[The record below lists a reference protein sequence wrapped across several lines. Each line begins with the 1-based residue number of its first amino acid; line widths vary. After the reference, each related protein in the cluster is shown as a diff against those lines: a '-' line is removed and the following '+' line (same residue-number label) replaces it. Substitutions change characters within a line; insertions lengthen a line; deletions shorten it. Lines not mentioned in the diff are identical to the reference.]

1 MTTGRGLATQTEAF
15 WREVYELSES
25 DKDLVTGLILE
36 AGRPQQLDALVSA
49 IIMHRFRAEK
59 DLAAQQARLGRIYR
73 PVDEYEVGEEL
84 VFSALDFLVGRVVA
98 VRSGQNPRYEP
109 FSVIRV
115 SFEEAA
121 PEREF
126 AAPEREFAAGMK
138 QAHPLSRPVEDLL
151 RAHEAEMS
159 EADMAR
165 LFGHYVALQLEPALE
180 ASDDFVWFNDTWFL
194 RELLPEINVGH
205 LNLAEAMIY
214 EAARPLSAPQMLRE
228 PALAATGW
236 VDSQLFALN
245 HSLGQDERFDNVS
258 MTEEPSWY
266 LHALEPE
273 AVLRRPAVLEPA
285 FRARGGEYL
294 GLTMLDLVD
303 EVGDELDD
311 VETMMM
317 REASSIHF
325 EVNYPHLC
333 AGTMPATLQFLRML
347 PPVDNRHFALTMIE
361 ASSDRRF
368 DVWVVPG
375 ERYVCGL
382 GDWYASVGM
391 CIGGQVSVTPTDDEL
406 TFTLSAPPTR
416 GRRSEWIR
424 SVSIVEGRLV
434 LQMQRASVA
443 VRCDRNM
450 LVHVP
455 DREAVLGLMEHA
467 GDAQL
472 PLRTVIR
479 DVFAELAKLS
489 SRGVVHAKSIYS
501 MANLL
506 RRTAAVSIFAELTR
520 SACYDP
526 VGDGFWAYD
535 PAFEGT
541 VYRTPDEMRERPL
554 SKRDDLIRDQVVQYL
569 GR

>member
-1 MTTGRGLATQTEAF
+1 MTTGRRLAAQTEAF
-15 WREVYELSES
+15 WREEYQLSES
-25 DKDLVTGLILE
+25 DRDLVTGVILE
-36 AGRPQQLDALVSA
+36 AGRPQRLETLVSA
-49 IIMHRFRAEK
+49 IIMHRFREEK
-59 DLAAQQARLGRIYR
+59 DLAVRQAELGRIYR
-73 PVDEYEVGEEL
+73 PVDEYEVGDEL
-84 VFSALDFLVGRVVA
+84 VFSALDFAVGRVAA

-115 SFEEAA
+115 AFEGTA

-126 AAPEREFAAGMK
+126 ATGMS
-138 QAHPLSRPVEDLL
+138 QPHPLSRPVEELL
-151 RAHEAEMS
+151 KGDDAEIS

-180 ASDDFVWFNDTWFL
+180 ASDDFVWFDGTWFL
-194 RELLPEINVGH
+194 GELLPEIHVGH

-214 EAARPLSAPQMLRE
+214 EAARPLAATQMLVE
-228 PALAATGW
+228 LELEGIGSVEA
-236 VDSQLFALN
+236 QLFALN

-266 LHALEPE
+266 LHALQPA
-273 AVLRRPAVLEPA
+273 AVLRRPVVLEPD
-285 FRARGGEYL
+285 FRAHGGEYL

-325 EVNYPHLC
+325 EVNHPHLC

-347 PPVDNRHFALTMIE
+347 PSAVNRHFSFAMIE
-361 ASSDRRF
+361 NGSDRRF

-391 CIGGQVSVTPTDDEL
+391 CVGGQVDVTPADEEL
-406 TFTLSAPPTR
+406 TFVLSATPTR
-416 GRRSEWIR
+416 SRRSEWIR
-424 SVSIVEGRLV
+424 SVSVVEDRLV
-434 LQMQRASVA
+434 LQMQRANVA

-450 LVHVP
+450 LIHVP
-455 DREAVLGLMEHA
+455 DRGAVLGLMEHA
-467 GDAQL
+467 RDIQL
-472 PLRTVIR
+472 PLRTLVR
-479 DVFAELAKLS
+479 DAFAELAKLS

-506 RRTAAVSIFAELTR
+506 RRTSSVSVFAELTHN
-520 SACYDP
+520 ACYDP
-526 VGDGFWAYD
+526 VGDGSWAYD

-554 SKRDDLIRDQVVQYL
+554 SKRDDLVRDQVVQYL